1 MFEAKMHRDAVERLD
16 LEVHLRGAAERG
28 ELVMHYQPIYELG
41 THRITAFE
49 ALVRWQHPERGLLG
63 PMSFIPFAEA
73 GGLIDEIG
81 NFVLLAAC
89 EEAEQWVRAV
99 GATAAPAVT
108 VNVSPRQL
116 LDADLPAR
124 VDALLERC
132 GLEPS
137 RLILEITEGALI
149 KDPDAAAAKLQSL
162 SRIGVRLAVD
172 DFGTGYSSLAYLQ
185 RFPLDMLKIDRSFV
199 TDITKPGP
207 SLAAAI
213 VQISHTLGLVPI
225 AEGVESQEQIDAL
238 AGLGCDLVQG
248 FLLGRPH
255 DAATTR
261 ALLTRPRAERSV
273 VTTLLASAATTT
285 ETAA

>member
-1 MFEAKMHRDAVERLD
+1 VERLD

-28 ELVMHYQPIYELG
+28 ELVMHYQPIYELRTG
-41 THRITAFE
+41 RIAAFE

-81 NFVLLAAC
+81 NHVLLTAC
-89 EEAEQWVRAV
+89 EEASGWSAATPNTAV
-99 GATAAPAVT
+99 AARPPAIT

-116 LDADLPAR
+116 LDADLPTR
-124 VDALLERC
+124 VETLLNRC
-132 GLEPS
+132 GLDPA

-162 SRIGVRLAVD
+162 SRLGVRLAVD

-185 RFPLDMLKIDRSFV
+185 QFPIDMLKIDRSFV
-199 TDITKPGP
+199 SDMTGANFENLGS

-213 VQISHTLGLVPI
+213 VQISHTLGLIPI
-225 AEGVESQEQIDAL
+225 AEGVECQEQADAL
-238 AGLGCDLVQG
+238 GELGCDLAQG
-248 FLLGRPH
+248 FHLGRPV
-255 DAATTR
+255 AAAEAR
-261 ALLTRPRAERSV
+261 ALIARS
-273 VTTLLASAATTT
+273 ASQ
-285 ETAA
+285 TAA